1 MSIQLLLMKSGE
13 EVIADVYEIRDAEQ
27 KPQGFILREPQ
38 ICKIFK
44 NMEEPEKGPNVTF
57 ENWAP
62 LSAQKKFLVKEH
74 AFLTMCDPLPPLVE
88 HFTERF
94 GEGEESLDPTS
105 INDLSTDSPTEE
117 PADTPDTGGTD

>member
-1 MSIQLLLMKSGE
+1 MKSGE
-13 EVIADVYEIRDAEQ
+13 EVIADVYEIRDKEGM
-27 KPQGFILREPQ
+27 PQGFILRDPQ

-44 NMEEPEKGPNVTF
+44 NMEEPDKGPNVTF

-74 AFLTMCDPLPPLVE
+74 SFLTMCDPLPPLIE

-94 GEGEESLDPTS
+94 GGPDTDEQPTGD
-105 INDLSTDSPTEE
+105 NTEE
-117 PADTPDTGGTD
+117 PGDSGESDGTD

>member
-1 MSIQLLLMKSGE
+1 MKSGE

-27 KPQGFILREPQ
+27 KPQGFILRDPQ

-62 LSAQKKFLVKEH
+62 LSSQKKFLVKEH
-74 AFLTMCDPLPPLVE
+74 AFLTMCDPLPPLAE
-88 HFTERF
+88 HFVERF
-94 GEGEESLDPTS
+94 GEGEDSLDPT
-105 INDLSTDSPTEE
+105 NLNLENEPSTDSPTEE
-117 PADTPDTGGTD
+117 PANTPDTGGTD